1 MQDYTYSA
9 FSILA
14 LALHLIFNR
23 DILFRRRI
31 DTAHGRSYR
40 LFLVGVLAYYVS
52 DAAWGIFAGLRWIVP
67 WYVDTLFFFLSLVL
81 LVFLWSRFAA
91 DYLAFGRT
99 ARRVLDWCG
108 YALLAFNLAAMA
120 VNPFT
125 RCLFFFDDQGVYQV
139 GWLRDPAFYL
149 MVGYGMFTTL
159 LVVANGIRRRD
170 FERRRS
176 AMVVLCGV
184 AMSVAMIMQVAWPLT
199 PFTSLGC
206 LIVNCFFQVF
216 VIQDERLAKHTAE
229 LERALERARAAEKA
243 RSMFFSIVSHDIRT
257 PLNAIIGYSE
267 LLQKGTES
275 EAERNEALKSI
286 RASGKTLL
294 QLVNDV
300 LDLAKM
306 DAGKMA
312 LRPEPV
318 ILNQLT
324 DEVFSSFWRDASEK
338 GVRLVN
344 GTDGVPTVMIDGHR
358 FRQILFNLIGNAV
371 KFTKTGSVEVRATY
385 SEGVL
390 VVSVVDTGCGIAPDM
405 VDRVLEPFVQ
415 AIDPSHAADRA
426 AGTGLGLSI
435 CRRLVETMG
444 GEIDVQSE
452 MGKGSTFTVRI
463 PGVEVLESG
472 GVGSGGVKSGGVESG
487 GVEELTHPLTHSLTP
502 SLPHSPTHPRPHSP
516 TPDSHHVLVVDDSP
530 VNRKVL
536 TAFLKRTGI
545 ERIDQAGDGVEALEK
560 LDSALKS
567 GDPHDF
573 VLSDYWMPNMNGLEL
588 IERIRADARFS
599 SLHVVAVTADT
610 ECRKDDRSSL
620 FSGILLKP
628 VTYDQIAEAMG
639 GELDAESEVG
649 KGSTFRAR
657 IPGVVATSEK
667 AASEPKP
674 VAVPKR
680 MPKRVLV
687 VDDSPINRAVLSSL
701 LAHAGVGSVDQAS
714 DGGEALSMLGE
725 AQKANQAYDFVF
737 TDLWMPNLNGIELVE
752 KLRADSRFRRL
763 PVYAVTADVEFLR
776 DDRSRHFTGI
786 LLKPLSYGKLMEVFA
801 NAMR

>member
-23 DILFRRRI
+23 DILFRCRI

-125 RCLFFFDDQGVYQV
+125 RCLFFFDDQGVYHV

-149 MVGYGMFTTL
+149 VVGYGMFTTL

-184 AMSVAMIMQVAWPLT
+184 TMSVAMIMQVAWPLT

-286 RASGKTLL
+286 HASGKTLL
-294 QLVNDV
+294 MLVNDV

-318 ILNQLT
+318 VLNQLT

-338 GVRLVN
+338 GVKLVN
-344 GTDGVPTVMIDGHR
+344 STDGVPTVMVDGHR

-371 KFTKTGSVEVRATY
+371 KFTKTGAVEVRATY
-385 SEGVL
+385 SEGIL

-405 VDRVLEPFVQ
+405 LMRVLDPFVQ
-415 AIDPSHAADRA
+415 VIDPSHAADRA

-435 CRRLVETMG
+435 CRRLAETMG

-452 MGKGSTFTVRI
+452 LGKGSTFTVRI
-463 PGVEVLESG
+463 PGVEC
-472 GVGSGGVKSGGVESG
+472 KVESEKLK
-487 GVEELTHPLTHSLTP
+487 VESVKPMAELSALNSQHPTLPSRSHS
-502 SLPHSPTHPRPHSP
+502 
-516 TPDSHHVLVVDDSP
+516 HVLVVDDAP

-536 TAFLKRTGI
+536 TAFLKRAGI